1 MKKYLSI
8 LLLMALCMGASAQIK
23 FEPNPAM
30 PMPENIFMF
39 YNVGAATDYDGR
51 FPYMSPAWF
60 IYPDGPVTREEAE
73 ALVDQM
79 GFNDTLKDYVGM
91 MVVVLGPVGGK
102 DYDRK
107 ADFSV
112 YEALVNKIRVFT
124 NLKVVGIGK
133 GATFVNEAI
142 APVASEVAGIL
153 SIDGKPARKTEGA
166 STVPVYLAGKQAA
179 KSARA
184 YIARDNAV
192 LKENGKTLKVYEN
205 PEEPLLKVVVNT
217 GAGGL
222 RETVKDAWD
231 RLLSCNYRVS
241 NLGHTS
247 YMGAALGQ
255 YGDYEL
261 EPFLMWDRIG
271 TVREKVEKSIFSYN
285 NHQDNY
291 LWYEYRPQAM
301 KDASPGTIPL
311 VVLLHGHNNDPRTQA
326 ETSGFVELGAEEGFM
341 VAELE
346 WQGKPGYDYM
356 GDHGIEAVIRYLLK
370 TYPQLDASR
379 VYAEGLSAG
388 GFSATALGVS
398 KSHLFAAV
406 GAHSGGIFVESF
418 NLGFPFMNP
427 AALKAE
433 AAQKSG
439 KVRMPYFSICGTAD
453 DAVPFVN
460 PSIPNG
466 SMIDDSWR
474 LYQRLNGLEV
484 SGPTDLEKYPVFG
497 LPLENR
503 HRVETIKHHAM
514 EVGDILDAGGL
525 PVIRIVAVENFGHWN
540 FVPGAREM
548 WNFFKQWR
556 RDPVTGE
563 SIYGQDIYIDAA
575 GLSKN

>member
-8 LLLMALCMGASAQIK
+8 LLLTALCMGASAQIK

-30 PMPENIFMF
+30 PMPENVFMY
-39 YNVGAATDYDGR
+39 YNVSAAADYDGR
-51 FPYMSPAWF
+51 FPYMAPSWL
-60 IYPDGPVTREEAE
+60 IYPDGAVTREEAE

-79 GFNDTLKDYVGM
+79 GLNDTLKDYVGM
-91 MVVVLGPVGGK
+91 MVVVLGPVGGN
-102 DYDRK
+102 DYDTK
-107 ADFSV
+107 ADFSF
-112 YEALVNKIRVFT
+112 YETLMNKIRVFT

-133 GATFVNEAI
+133 GATFVNQAI
-142 APVASEVAGIL
+142 APVASEVADIL
-153 SIDGKPARKTEGA
+153 CIDGKPAKKTEGE
-166 STVPVYLAGKQAA
+166 STVPAYLAGKQAA
-179 KSARA
+179 KAAKA
-184 YIARDNAV
+184 YIARDKAV

-217 GAGGL
+217 GTGGIK
-222 RETVKDAWD
+222 EIVKDAWD

-271 TVREKVEKSIFSYN
+271 TVREKVERSLFSYN
-285 NHQDNY
+285 SHQDNY
-291 LWYEYRPQAM
+291 LWYEYRPKAM
-301 KDASPGTIPL
+301 KDAAPGTIPI

-346 WQGKPGYDYM
+346 WQGRPGYDYM
-356 GDHGIEAVIRYLLK
+356 GDHGIEAVVQYLLK

-406 GAHSGGIFVESF
+406 GAHSGGLFVEGF

-427 AALKAE
+427 SALKAE
-433 AAQKSG
+433 AAQKAG
-439 KVRMPYFSICGTAD
+439 KVRMPFFSICGTAD

-460 PSIPNG
+460 PSISNG

-474 LYQRLNGLEV
+474 LYQKLNGLEV

-503 HRVETIKHHAM
+503 HRIETVKHHAM
-514 EVGDILDAGGL
+514 EVGDILDRSGL

-548 WNFFKQWR
+548 WNFFKHWSRNQENL
-556 RDPVTGE
+556 E
-563 SIYGQDIYIDAA
+563 SVYYE
-575 GLSKN
+575 

>member
-8 LLLMALCMGASAQIK
+8 LLLTALCMGASAQIK

-30 PMPENIFMF
+30 PMPENVFMY
-39 YNVGAATDYDGR
+39 YNVSAAADYDGR
-51 FPYMSPAWF
+51 FPYMAPSWL
-60 IYPDGPVTREEAE
+60 IYPDGAVTREEAE

-79 GFNDTLKDYVGM
+79 GLNDTLKDYVGM
-91 MVVVLGPVGGK
+91 MVVVLGPVGGN
-102 DYDRK
+102 DYDTK
-107 ADFSV
+107 ADFSF
-112 YEALVNKIRVFT
+112 YETLMNKIRVFT

-133 GATFVNEAI
+133 GATFVNQAI
-142 APVASEVAGIL
+142 APVASEVADIL
-153 SIDGKPARKTEGA
+153 CIDGKPAKKTEGA
-166 STVPVYLAGKQAA
+166 STVPAYLAGKQAA
-179 KSARA
+179 KAAKA
-184 YIARDNAV
+184 YIARDKAV

-433 AAQKSG
+433 AAQKAG
-439 KVRMPYFSICGTAD
+439 KVRMPFFSICGTVD

-474 LYQRLNGLEV
+474 LYQKLNGLEV

-503 HRVETIKHHAM
+503 HRIETVKHHAM
-514 EVGDILDAGGL
+514 EVGDILDRSGL